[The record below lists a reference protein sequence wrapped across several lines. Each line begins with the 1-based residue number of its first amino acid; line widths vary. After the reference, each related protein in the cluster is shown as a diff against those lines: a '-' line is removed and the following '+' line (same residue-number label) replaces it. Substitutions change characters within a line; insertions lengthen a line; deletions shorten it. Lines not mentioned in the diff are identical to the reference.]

1 MSKKVISAR
10 GVVVDFDLLKVK
22 QQIAESP
29 AVDVSARENFVEKR
43 LRRRSRRPVP
53 GTAAIKPIVAEPAVE
68 DVSLAEDASEV
79 EVDVSVSE
87 EASQVKKAPRP
98 VKKGAPDA

>member
-53 GTAAIKPIVAEPAVE
+53 GTTAIKPIVAEPSV
-68 DVSLAEDASEV
+68 DDTSLAEDASNV
-79 EVDVSVSE
+79 EVNAGE
-87 EASQVKKAPRP
+87 EASPVKKAPRP